1 MGSETTSASLLS
13 RVRDPADHAAWREF
27 DARYGVLILRYCRGR
42 GLRLAD
48 AEDVRQMVMVK
59 LAKALPAFHYSP
71 QTGRFRNFLGRIV
84 RNESI
89 RHLSRPNVGHP
100 MVDTDET
107 IAPLAAGGQS
117 ADERWEREWRHHH
130 LRLAMLNVR
139 ASYDPRSVEI
149 FECLLAGQTV
159 GQTAT
164 AFDVTTD
171 AVHKIKQRI
180 RVRLRELIAAQ
191 IREEDEPD
199 G

>member
-1 MGSETTSASLLS
+1 MGSDTTSASLLS
-13 RVRDPADHAAWREF
+13 RMRDPGNHVAWREF

-59 LAKALPAFHYSP
+59 LAKALPGFHYSP

-89 RHLSRPNVGHP
+89 RHMSRPNAGRA

-107 IAPLAAGGQS
+107 VAPSAADSQLAVEQ
-117 ADERWEREWRHHH
+117 WEREWRHHH
-130 LRLAMLNVR
+130 LRLAMRNIR
-139 ASYDPRSVEI
+139 ESYDPRSVEV

-159 GQTAT
+159 AQTAA

-180 RVRLRELIAAQ
+180 RDRLKKLIAEQ
-191 IREEDEPD
+191 IRREDETD
-199 G
+199 E

>member
-1 MGSETTSASLLS
+1 
-13 RVRDPADHAAWREF
+13 
-27 DARYGVLILRYCRGR
+27 
-42 GLRLAD
+42 
-48 AEDVRQMVMVK
+48 
-59 LAKALPAFHYSP
+59 
-71 QTGRFRNFLGRIV
+71 
-84 RNESI
+84 
-89 RHLSRPNVGHP
+89 